1 MQYVWWTMT
10 LARNRYVAELLLL
23 IAGYLAYIGVKH
35 LFTQNLES
43 VAFENAHTI
52 INLEAA
58 LGGFWEQEI
67 QEWLLKNHSAVVVFF
82 NWVYTLGFF
91 PVLIPA
97 ALVLFVKRYPTYV
110 YYRNVFLISYGMTWL
125 VYLGFPTA
133 PPRLMPEYGFVD
145 TIELLG
151 PALYNSSEAID
162 YYNQYSAMPSMHFG
176 WTLLFGM
183 LFIRSSHPLLK
194 VFGFVYP
201 ALSLA
206 SIVVTGNH
214 YFLDAVVGGA
224 IILASFAIY
233 SWLKHTPLGSGRTTL
248 RGLPGSWFGRKLTP
262 HRVGRE

>member
-1 MQYVWWTMT
+1 MT
-10 LARNRYVAELLLL
+10 LVRNRYVTELLLL
-23 IAGYLAYIGVKH
+23 IAGYLFYTGIKH
-35 LFTQNLES
+35 LFIQDLEDI
-43 VAFENAHTI
+43 AFENARTI

-58 LGGFWEQEI
+58 FQGFWEQAI
-67 QEWLLKNHSAVVVFF
+67 QEWLLRNHSYVVVFF

-97 ALVLFVKRYPTYV
+97 AVILFIKRYPTYV
-110 YYRNVFLISYGMTWL
+110 YYRNVFLISYAMTWL
-125 VYLGFPTA
+125 MYLGFPVA
-133 PPRLMPEYGFVD
+133 PPRMMSEYGFVD

-162 YYNQYSAMPSMHFG
+162 YYNQFSAMPSMHFG
-176 WTLLFGM
+176 WTLLFGI
-183 LFIRSSHPLLK
+183 LFIRSSNRSLK

-214 YFLDAVVGGA
+214 YFLDAAVGGA

-233 SWLKHTPLGSGRTTL
+233 RWLKYAPLGPGLITL
-248 RGLPGSWFGRKLTP
+248 RGLAGSWFGRKLTP
-262 HRVGRE
+262 HRVVRE